1 MANRS
6 DRDLPNLNGFGR
18 TSKVQQGNEEQVSGF
33 HQGQQVRLAQ
43 QAGYKTAAYSC
54 SSQHRRLIL
63 ANGMRPYKACHESI
77 QCGDQTADHLLDAG
91 CPQSRSFA
99 RLLLRRRQP
108 VTILVYGEKAS
119 RTHENRMLHVF
130 LDRLEERWANS
141 TDWIITVANAM
152 WNGAEIDL
160 VCILPSAIIVADFKS
175 YGGKLTGTENGPW
188 QADGVIVKGGR
199 KANPYQ
205 QLRDNKF
212 SVLGWLQS
220 KALLSGRNLGHI
232 SAGVIFSGRIENQL
246 ELPSKV
252 RSWFYPTDLT
262 SCAAMLDGLSS
273 PELRIGQDEALEIV
287 RRLGVQ
293 PIEWVSNRNRPRVRD
308 IHLHPDL
315 PQARTPLTGHQ
326 REALQTLCNFVVA
339 DDFVS
344 FSVLG
349 MTSTG
354 KSRLLAEVADE
365 VKKAG
370 KQVIVL
376 EPNRRLAD
384 GAEVESNSIYA
395 HLYTGSVNG
404 DDELENVAE
413 QKKIKVKVIPL
424 RACDDETDSVYLLDD
439 SHLLG
444 NSRFSTPDGKQYG
457 SGQLLSDFFDFAE
470 IGNTKR
476 KVVFFGDPYQIQ
488 RGSSEESALSGEFQK
503 ARGLKHQSLE
513 LTQLIDT
520 TGGSAKLA
528 NAVKLVS
535 AIGTQKFAA
544 LELSTDDD
552 FRIVEKKDEKD
563 ASSEIL
569 GHFRA
574 DPGSVWYLAETHGQA
589 NTLTQWV
596 RERLHGKS
604 SLDSVEVGDLLEIY
618 VSPDVRGAFGSRVAM
633 QSGGRISVASVGK
646 RTLYQQGLNWV
657 KSGLVNFH
665 SIRCGMYSRDEVDLD
680 VFEEFLKAEKPELDK
695 ETAVAERV
703 WRNAIKNAI
712 KRDREEAF
720 DGKQA
725 ALQGIEGRSPPPPAP
740 DFTYA
745 RYGYAST
752 VHHAQGMS
760 QPVCYVNC
768 THAAGRHSE
777 GFFRWLY
784 SALTVAER
792 ELVLL
797 KFSDIHPFDVAGWN
811 AGAVKEATDIAVGAG
826 WAFQPNGIAS
836 ESDQQRSL
844 PGGLD
849 QSKDVRK
856 SVAIWLRVVNA
867 VEQLGWR
874 IVKAA
879 CHPYQE
885 QYDLSGPQE
894 EQCQLRIAYSGK
906 NVVTAMHVKDPAQ
919 WPLLTD
925 LASACVATNGYS
937 PEAQALLCSARS
949 RLERIGWKIVS
960 AAETPYRLA
969 TTVARNQD
977 ERVGLEINFDK
988 HGLVSSLRPL
998 TCSNFEAVE
1007 TIRLVL
1013 Q

>member
-1 MANRS
+1 M
-6 DRDLPNLNGFGR
+6 
-18 TSKVQQGNEEQVSGF
+18 
-33 HQGQQVRLAQ
+33 
-43 QAGYKTAAYSC
+43 
-54 SSQHRRLIL
+54 
-63 ANGMRPYKACHESI
+63 
-77 QCGDQTADHLLDAG
+77 
-91 CPQSRSFA
+91 
-99 RLLLRRRQP
+99 
-108 VTILVYGEKAS
+108 TILVYGEKAS
-119 RTHENRMLHVF
+119 RTHENQMLHVF

-141 TDWIITVANAM
+141 TDWIIAVANAM

-212 SVLGWLQS
+212 SVLDWLQS

-232 SAGVIFSGRIENQL
+232 SAGVIFSDRIEDHL

-262 SCAAMLDGLSS
+262 SCAAMLDGLAS
-273 PELRIGQDEALEIV
+273 PELRIGKDEALEIV

-293 PIEWVSNRNRPRVRD
+293 PIEWVSSRPQVRD
-308 IHLHPDL
+308 IHSQPDL
-315 PQARTPLTGHQ
+315 PQTRTPLTGHQ
-326 REALQTLCNFVVA
+326 REALQTLCNFIAA
-339 DDFVS
+339 DDFAS

-370 KQVIVL
+370 KQAIVL

-384 GAEVESNSIYA
+384 GSEMESNSIYA

-404 DDELENVAE
+404 DDELDNVEE
-413 QKKIKVKVIPL
+413 QKKVKVIPL
-424 RACDDETDSVYLLDD
+424 RACDDATDSVYLLDD

-488 RGSSEESALSGEFQK
+488 RGSSEESVLSGGFQK

-513 LTQLIDT
+513 LTQIIDT

-528 NAVKLVS
+528 NAVRLVS

-544 LELSTDDD
+544 LELSTDDG
-552 FRIVEKKDEKD
+552 FRIVEKKD
-563 ASSEIL
+563 AASEIL
-569 GHFRA
+569 DHFRA

-589 NTLTQWV
+589 NALTQWV

-618 VSPDVRGAFGSRVAM
+618 VSPDVRDAFGSRVSM
-633 QSGGRISVASVGK
+633 QSGARISVASVGK
-646 RTLYQQGLNWV
+646 RALYQQGLSWV
-657 KSGLVNFH
+657 KSGPIKFH
-665 SIRCGMYSRDEVDLD
+665 SIRCGIHSRDEVELE

-695 ETAVAERV
+695 ETAVAESV
-703 WRNAIKNAI
+703 WRNAI
-712 KRDREEAF
+712 KRDREKAF

-725 ALQGIEGRSPPPPAP
+725 TLQGIEGRSAPPPAP

-768 THAAGRHSE
+768 DHAAGRHSE

-797 KFSDIHPFDVAGWN
+797 NFNDIHPFDAAVWN
-811 AGAVKEATDIAVGAG
+811 AGAVKEASDIAVGAG

-836 ESDQQRSL
+836 EKDQQRSL
-844 PGGLD
+844 PEGLD
-849 QSKDVRK
+849 QSKDVLK

-867 VEQLGWR
+867 VERLGWR
-874 IVKAA
+874 VVKAA

-894 EQCQLRIAYSGK
+894 EQCQLRIAYNGK

-925 LASACVATNGYS
+925 LASACIETTGYS
-937 PEAQALLCSARS
+937 PEAETLLRSARA

-988 HGLVSSLRPL
+988 QGLVSSLRPL
-998 TCSNFEAVE
+998 TYSNPEAVE
-1007 TIRLVL
+1007 TIRSAL

>member
-1 MANRS
+1 M
-6 DRDLPNLNGFGR
+6 
-18 TSKVQQGNEEQVSGF
+18 
-33 HQGQQVRLAQ
+33 
-43 QAGYKTAAYSC
+43 
-54 SSQHRRLIL
+54 
-63 ANGMRPYKACHESI
+63 
-77 QCGDQTADHLLDAG
+77 
-91 CPQSRSFA
+91 
-99 RLLLRRRQP
+99 
-108 VTILVYGEKAS
+108 TILVYGEKAS
-119 RTHENRMLHVF
+119 RTHENQMLHVF

-141 TDWIITVANAM
+141 TDWIIAVANAM

-212 SVLGWLQS
+212 SVLDWLQS
-220 KALLSGRNLGHI
+220 KTLLSGRNLGHI
-232 SAGVIFSGRIENQL
+232 SAGVIFSDRIEDHL

-252 RSWFYPTDLT
+252 RSWFYPTDLN
-262 SCAAMLDGLSS
+262 SCAAMLDGLAS
-273 PELRIGQDEALEIV
+273 PELRIGKDEALEIV

-293 PIEWVSNRNRPRVRD
+293 PIEWVSSRPQVRD
-308 IHLHPDL
+308 IHSQPDL

-326 REALQTLCNFVVA
+326 REALQTLCNFIAA
-339 DDFVS
+339 DDFAS

-370 KQVIVL
+370 KQAIVL

-384 GAEVESNSIYA
+384 GSEMESNSIYA

-404 DDELENVAE
+404 DDELDNVEE
-413 QKKIKVKVIPL
+413 QKKVKVIPL
-424 RACDDETDSVYLLDD
+424 RACDDATDSVYLLDD

-488 RGSSEESALSGEFQK
+488 RGSSEESVLSGDFQK

-513 LTQLIDT
+513 LTQIIDT

-528 NAVKLVS
+528 NAVRLVS

-544 LELSTDDD
+544 LELSTDDG
-552 FRIVEKKDEKD
+552 FRIVEKKD
-563 ASSEIL
+563 AASEIL
-569 GHFRA
+569 DHFRA
-574 DPGSVWYLAETHGQA
+574 DPCSVWYLAETHGQA
-589 NTLTQWV
+589 NALTQWV

-618 VSPDVRGAFGSRVAM
+618 VSPDVRDAFGSRVSM
-633 QSGGRISVASVGK
+633 QSGARISVASVGK
-646 RTLYQQGLNWV
+646 RALYQQGLSWV
-657 KSGLVNFH
+657 KSGPIKFH
-665 SIRCGMYSRDEVDLD
+665 SIRCGIHSRDEVELE

-695 ETAVAERV
+695 ETAVAESV
-703 WRNAIKNAI
+703 WRNAI
-712 KRDREEAF
+712 KRDREKAF

-725 ALQGIEGRSPPPPAP
+725 TLQGIEGRSAPPPAP

-768 THAAGRHSE
+768 DHAAGRHSE

-797 KFSDIHPFDVAGWN
+797 NFNDIHPFDAAVWN
-811 AGAVKEATDIAVGAG
+811 AGAVKEASDIAVGAG

-836 ESDQQRSL
+836 EKDQQRSL
-844 PGGLD
+844 PEGLD
-849 QSKDVRK
+849 QSKDVLK

-867 VEQLGWR
+867 VERLGWR
-874 IVKAA
+874 VVKAA

-894 EQCQLRIAYSGK
+894 EQCQLRIAYNGK

-925 LASACVATNGYS
+925 LASACIETTGYS
-937 PEAQALLCSARS
+937 PEAETLLRSARA

-988 HGLVSSLRPL
+988 QGLVSSLRPL
-998 TCSNFEAVE
+998 TYSNPEAVE
-1007 TIRLVL
+1007 TIRSAL

>member
-1 MANRS
+1 
-6 DRDLPNLNGFGR
+6 
-18 TSKVQQGNEEQVSGF
+18 
-33 HQGQQVRLAQ
+33 
-43 QAGYKTAAYSC
+43 
-54 SSQHRRLIL
+54 
-63 ANGMRPYKACHESI
+63 
-77 QCGDQTADHLLDAG
+77 
-91 CPQSRSFA
+91 
-99 RLLLRRRQP
+99 
-108 VTILVYGEKAS
+108 
-119 RTHENRMLHVF
+119 
-130 LDRLEERWANS
+130 
-141 TDWIITVANAM
+141 
-152 WNGAEIDL
+152 
-160 VCILPSAIIVADFKS
+160 
-175 YGGKLTGTENGPW
+175 
-188 QADGVIVKGGR
+188 
-199 KANPYQ
+199 
-205 QLRDNKF
+205 
-212 SVLGWLQS
+212 
-220 KALLSGRNLGHI
+220 
-232 SAGVIFSGRIENQL
+232 
-246 ELPSKV
+246 
-252 RSWFYPTDLT
+252 
-262 SCAAMLDGLSS
+262 MLDGLAS
-273 PELRIGQDEALEIV
+273 PELRIGKDEALEIV

-293 PIEWVSNRNRPRVRD
+293 PIEWASSRPQVRD
-308 IHLHPDL
+308 IHSQPDL

-326 REALQTLCNFVVA
+326 REALQTLCNFIAA
-339 DDFVS
+339 DDFAS

-370 KQVIVL
+370 KQAIVL

-384 GAEVESNSIYA
+384 GSEMESNSIYA

-404 DDELENVAE
+404 DDELDNVEE
-413 QKKIKVKVIPL
+413 QKKVKVIPL
-424 RACDDETDSVYLLDD
+424 RACDDATDSVYLLDD

-488 RGSSEESALSGEFQK
+488 RGSSEESVLSGDFQK

-513 LTQLIDT
+513 LTQIIDT

-528 NAVKLVS
+528 NAVRLVS

-544 LELSTDDD
+544 LELSTDDG
-552 FRIVEKKDEKD
+552 FRIVEKKD
-563 ASSEIL
+563 AASEIL
-569 GHFRA
+569 DHFRA
-574 DPGSVWYLAETHGQA
+574 DPCSVWYLAETHGQA
-589 NTLTQWV
+589 NALTQWV

-618 VSPDVRGAFGSRVAM
+618 VSPDVRDAFGSRVSM
-633 QSGGRISVASVGK
+633 QSGARISVASVGK
-646 RTLYQQGLNWV
+646 RALYQQGLSWV
-657 KSGLVNFH
+657 KSGPIKFH
-665 SIRCGMYSRDEVDLD
+665 SIRCGIHSRDEVELE

-695 ETAVAERV
+695 ETAVAESV
-703 WRNAIKNAI
+703 WRNAI
-712 KRDREEAF
+712 KRDREKAF

-725 ALQGIEGRSPPPPAP
+725 TLQGIEGRSAPPPAP

-768 THAAGRHSE
+768 DHAAGRHSE

-797 KFSDIHPFDVAGWN
+797 NFNDIHPFDAAVWN
-811 AGAVKEATDIAVGAG
+811 AGAVKEASDIAVGAG

-836 ESDQQRSL
+836 EKDQQRSL
-844 PGGLD
+844 PEGLD
-849 QSKDVRK
+849 QSKDVLK

-867 VEQLGWR
+867 VERLGWR
-874 IVKAA
+874 VVKAA

-894 EQCQLRIAYSGK
+894 EQCQLRIAYNGK

-925 LASACVATNGYS
+925 LASACIETNGYS
-937 PEAQALLCSARS
+937 PEAETLLRSARA

-988 HGLVSSLRPL
+988 QGLVSSLRPL
-998 TCSNFEAVE
+998 TCSNSAAVE
-1007 TIRLVL
+1007 TIRSVL

>member
-1 MANRS
+1 M
-6 DRDLPNLNGFGR
+6 
-18 TSKVQQGNEEQVSGF
+18 
-33 HQGQQVRLAQ
+33 
-43 QAGYKTAAYSC
+43 
-54 SSQHRRLIL
+54 
-63 ANGMRPYKACHESI
+63 
-77 QCGDQTADHLLDAG
+77 
-91 CPQSRSFA
+91 
-99 RLLLRRRQP
+99 
-108 VTILVYGEKAS
+108 TILVYGEKAG
-119 RTHENRMLHVF
+119 RTHENQMLHAF

-141 TDWIITVANAM
+141 TDWIITIANAM

-160 VCILPSAIIVADFKS
+160 VCILPSAIIVADFKN

-212 SVLGWLQS
+212 SVLDWLRS

-232 SAGVIFSGRIENQL
+232 SAGVIFSGRIEDQL

-262 SCAAMLDGLSS
+262 SCAAMLDGFSS
-273 PELRIGQDEALEIV
+273 PELGVSQDEALEIV

-293 PIEWVSNRNRPRVRD
+293 PIEWASSRPHVRD
-308 IHLHPDL
+308 IHSHPDL

-326 REALQTLCNFVVA
+326 REALQTLCNFVAA
-339 DDFVS
+339 DDFAS
-344 FSVLG
+344 FAVLG

-354 KSRLLAEVADE
+354 KSRLLAEMVDE
-365 VKKAG
+365 VKKVG
-370 KQVIVL
+370 KQLIVL
-376 EPNRRLAD
+376 EPNRRLANRRL
-384 GAEVESNSIYA
+384 ANESEVESNSIYA
-395 HLYTGSVNG
+395 HLYKGSVNG
-404 DDELENVAE
+404 DDELEDVAE
-413 QKKIKVKVIPL
+413 QKKVKVIPL
-424 RACDDETDSVYLLDD
+424 RACDDETDCVYLLDD
-439 SHLLG
+439 AHLLG

-470 IGNTKR
+470 IGSTKR
-476 KVVFFGDPYQIQ
+476 KVVFFGDHYQIQ
-488 RGSSEESALSGEFQK
+488 RGGSEESVLSGDFQK
-503 ARGLKHQSLE
+503 SRQLKHKSIE

-544 LELSTDDD
+544 LELSTDDG
-552 FRIVEKKDEKD
+552 FRIVEKKD
-563 ASSEIL
+563 AASEIL
-569 GHFRA
+569 DHFRA
-574 DPGSVWYLAETHGQA
+574 DPCSVWYLAETHGQA
-589 NTLTQWV
+589 NALTQWV
-596 RERLHGKS
+596 RERLHGS
-604 SLDSVEVGDLLEIY
+604 NSLGSVEVGDLLEVY
-618 VSPDVRGAFGSRVAM
+618 VSPDVRDAFGSRVAM
-633 QSGGRISVASVGK
+633 QSGRRISVSSVGT
-646 RTLYQQGLNWV
+646 RTQYQQGLSWV
-657 KSGLVNFH
+657 KSGLIRFH
-665 SIRCGMYSRDEVDLD
+665 SIRCGAHGRNEVDLE

-695 ETAVAERV
+695 ETAVAESV
-703 WRNAIKNAI
+703 WRNTN
-712 KRDREEAF
+712 KRAREKVF
-720 DGKQA
+720 DGKQVT
-725 ALQGIEGRSPPPPAP
+725 LQGIEDRSPPPPAP

-768 THAAGRHSE
+768 DHGAGRHSE

-797 KFSDIHPFDVAGWN
+797 NFSDIHPFDAAVWH
-811 AGAVKEATDIAVGAG
+811 AGAVKEAKDIAVGAG
-826 WAFQPNGIAS
+826 WVFQPTGIAS
-836 ESDQQRSL
+836 ERDQQRSL
-844 PGGLD
+844 PEGLD
-849 QSKDVRK
+849 QSKEVLK

-867 VEQLGWR
+867 VERFGWR
-874 IVKAA
+874 VVKAA
-879 CHPYQE
+879 SHPYQE

-894 EQCQLRIAYSGK
+894 ERCQLRIAYNGK
-906 NVVTAMHVKDPAQ
+906 NVVTAMHVKDPVQ
-919 WPLLTD
+919 WSLLAD
-925 LASACVATNGYS
+925 LASACVATNEYS
-937 PEAQALLCSARS
+937 PEAEALLRSAGS
-949 RLERIGWKIVS
+949 RLDRIGWKIVS

-988 HGLVSSLRPL
+988 QGLVSSLRPL
-998 TCSNFEAVE
+998 TFSNSEAVDS
-1007 TIRLVL
+1007 IRSVL

>member
-1 MANRS
+1 M
-6 DRDLPNLNGFGR
+6 
-18 TSKVQQGNEEQVSGF
+18 
-33 HQGQQVRLAQ
+33 
-43 QAGYKTAAYSC
+43 
-54 SSQHRRLIL
+54 
-63 ANGMRPYKACHESI
+63 
-77 QCGDQTADHLLDAG
+77 
-91 CPQSRSFA
+91 
-99 RLLLRRRQP
+99 
-108 VTILVYGEKAS
+108 TILVYGEKAS
-119 RTHENRMLHVF
+119 RTHENQMLHVF

-141 TDWIITVANAM
+141 TDWIIAVANAM

-212 SVLGWLQS
+212 SVLDWLQS
-220 KALLSGRNLGHI
+220 KTLLSGRNLGHI
-232 SAGVIFSGRIENQL
+232 SAGVIFSDRIEDHL

-262 SCAAMLDGLSS
+262 SCAAMLDGLAS
-273 PELRIGQDEALEIV
+273 PELRIGKDEALEIV

-293 PIEWVSNRNRPRVRD
+293 PIEWISSRPQVRD
-308 IHLHPDL
+308 IHSQPDL

-326 REALQTLCNFVVA
+326 REALQTLCNFIAA
-339 DDFVS
+339 DDFAS

-370 KQVIVL
+370 KQAIVL

-384 GAEVESNSIYA
+384 GSEMESNSIYA

-404 DDELENVAE
+404 DDELDNVEE
-413 QKKIKVKVIPL
+413 QKKVKVIPL
-424 RACDDETDSVYLLDD
+424 RACDDATDSVYLLDD

-488 RGSSEESALSGEFQK
+488 RGSSEESVLSGDFQK

-513 LTQLIDT
+513 LTQIIDT

-528 NAVKLVS
+528 NAVRLVS

-544 LELSTDDD
+544 LELSTDDG
-552 FRIVEKKDEKD
+552 FRIVEKKD
-563 ASSEIL
+563 AASEIL
-569 GHFRA
+569 DHFRA

-589 NTLTQWV
+589 NALTQWV

-618 VSPDVRGAFGSRVAM
+618 VSPDVRDAFGSRVSM
-633 QSGGRISVASVGK
+633 QSGARISVASVG
-646 RTLYQQGLNWV
+646 RRALYQQGLSWV
-657 KSGLVNFH
+657 KSGPIKFH
-665 SIRCGMYSRDEVDLD
+665 SIRCGIHSRDEVELE

-695 ETAVAERV
+695 ETAVAESV
-703 WRNAIKNAI
+703 WRNAI
-712 KRDREEAF
+712 KRDREKAF

-725 ALQGIEGRSPPPPAP
+725 TLQGIEGRSAPPPAP

-768 THAAGRHSE
+768 DHAAGRHSE

-797 KFSDIHPFDVAGWN
+797 NFNDIHPFDAAVWN
-811 AGAVKEATDIAVGAG
+811 AGAAKEASDIAVGAG

-836 ESDQQRSL
+836 EKDQQRSL
-844 PGGLD
+844 PEGLD
-849 QSKDVRK
+849 QSKDVLK

-867 VEQLGWR
+867 VERLGWR
-874 IVKAA
+874 VVKAA

-894 EQCQLRIAYSGK
+894 EQCQLRIAYNGK

-925 LASACVATNGYS
+925 LASACVETTGYS
-937 PEAQALLCSARS
+937 PEAETLLRSARA

-988 HGLVSSLRPL
+988 QGLVSSLRPL
-998 TCSNFEAVE
+998 TYSNPDAVE
-1007 TIRLVL
+1007 TIRSAL

>member
-1 MANRS
+1 M
-6 DRDLPNLNGFGR
+6 
-18 TSKVQQGNEEQVSGF
+18 
-33 HQGQQVRLAQ
+33 
-43 QAGYKTAAYSC
+43 
-54 SSQHRRLIL
+54 
-63 ANGMRPYKACHESI
+63 
-77 QCGDQTADHLLDAG
+77 
-91 CPQSRSFA
+91 
-99 RLLLRRRQP
+99 
-108 VTILVYGEKAS
+108 TILVYGEKAS
-119 RTHENRMLHVF
+119 RTHENQMLHVF

-141 TDWIITVANAM
+141 TDWIFAVANTM

-175 YGGKLTGTENGPW
+175 YGGTLTGTENGPW

-232 SAGVIFSGRIENQL
+232 SAGVIFSGRIEDQL

-252 RSWFYPTDLT
+252 RSWFYPTDLAN
-262 SCAAMLDGLSS
+262 CAAMLDGLSS
-273 PELRIGQDEALEIV
+273 PELTIDRDEAREIV

-293 PIEWVSNRNRPRVRD
+293 PIEWASSRPQVRD
-308 IHLHPDL
+308 IHSRPDL

-326 REALQTLCNFVVA
+326 REALQALCSFVAV
-339 DDFVS
+339 DDLDS

-354 KSRLLAEVADE
+354 KSRLLVEVVEE

-370 KQVIVL
+370 KQFIVL

-384 GAEVESNSIYA
+384 GAEVESNSIYG

-404 DDELENVAE
+404 DDELENAAE
-413 QKKIKVKVIPL
+413 QKKLKVIPL
-424 RACDDETDSVYLLDD
+424 RACDDEADCVYLLDD
-439 SHLLG
+439 AHLLG

-457 SGQLLSDFFDFAE
+457 SGQLLSDFVDFADL
-470 IGNTKR
+470 GKGKR

-488 RGSSEESALSGEFQK
+488 RGSAEESVLTGDFQK
-503 ARGLKHQSLE
+503 SRGMKHQSLE

-544 LELSTDDD
+544 LELATDEG
-552 FRIVEKKDEKD
+552 FRIAKKQD
-563 ASSEIL
+563 AANDIL
-569 GHFRA
+569 DHFRA
-574 DPGSVWYLAETHGQA
+574 DPSSVWYLAETHGQA
-589 NTLTQWV
+589 NALTQWI
-596 RERLHGKS
+596 RERVHGKK
-604 SLDSVEVGDLLEIY
+604 SLDTVELGDLLEIY
-618 VSPDVRGAFGSRVAM
+618 VSPDVRDAFGSRVAL
-633 QSGGRISVASVGK
+633 QSGGRLAVASVGK
-646 RTLYQQGLNWV
+646 PTLYQQGLSWV
-657 KSGLVNFH
+657 KSGPVKFH
-665 SIRCGMYSRDEVDLD
+665 SVKCRIHGRDEVELD
-680 VFEEFLKAEKPELDK
+680 VFAEFLKAEKPELDK
-695 ETAVAERV
+695 ETAVAESV
-703 WRNAIKNAI
+703 WRNAVKL
-712 KRDREEAF
+712 DREKAF

-725 ALQGIEGRSPPPPAP
+725 ALQGIERHSPPPRGPAP

-760 QPVCYVNC
+760 QPICYVNC
-768 THAAGRHSE
+768 DHAAGRHSE

-784 SALTVAER
+784 SAITVAER

-797 KFSDIHPFDVAGWN
+797 NFTDIHPFDAAGWN
-811 AGAVKEATDIAVGAG
+811 PGAVKVAADIAVGAG

-836 ESDQQRSL
+836 ETDQQRSL
-844 PGGLD
+844 PKGLD
-849 QSKDVRK
+849 QSKDVLK

-867 VEQLGWR
+867 AERLNWR
-874 IVKAA
+874 VVRAA

-885 QYDLSGPQE
+885 QYELSGPQD
-894 EQCQLRIAYSGK
+894 EQCELRIAYNGK
-906 NVVTAMHVKDPAQ
+906 NVITAMHLKDPVR
-919 WPLLTD
+919 WSLLAD
-925 LASACVATNGYS
+925 VAYECLATNGYS
-937 PEAQALLCSARS
+937 PEAEALLRSTRS
-949 RLERIGWKIVS
+949 RLDRIGWKVVS

-969 TTVARNQD
+969 ITVARSQD

-988 HGLVSSLRPL
+988 QGLVSSLRPL
-998 TCSNFEAVE
+998 TCSNLEAVE
-1007 TIRLVL
+1007 TIRSVL

>member
-1 MANRS
+1 M
-6 DRDLPNLNGFGR
+6 
-18 TSKVQQGNEEQVSGF
+18 
-33 HQGQQVRLAQ
+33 
-43 QAGYKTAAYSC
+43 
-54 SSQHRRLIL
+54 
-63 ANGMRPYKACHESI
+63 
-77 QCGDQTADHLLDAG
+77 
-91 CPQSRSFA
+91 
-99 RLLLRRRQP
+99 
-108 VTILVYGEKAS
+108 TILVYGEKAS
-119 RTHENRMLHVF
+119 RTHENQMLHIF

-141 TDWIITVANAM
+141 TDWIFAVANTM

-212 SVLGWLQS
+212 SVLDWLQS

-232 SAGVIFSGRIENQL
+232 SAGVIFSGQIEDQL

-252 RSWFYPTDLT
+252 RSWFYPTDLV

-273 PELRIGQDEALEIV
+273 PELRIGRDEALEIV

-293 PIEWVSNRNRPRVRD
+293 PIEWASSRPQVRD
-308 IHLHPDL
+308 IHSRHDL

-326 REALQTLCNFVVA
+326 RDALQTLRNFVAA
-339 DDFVS
+339 DEFVS

-354 KSRLLAEVADE
+354 KSRLLADVAEE

-384 GAEVESNSIYA
+384 GAEVESNSIYG

-404 DDELENVAE
+404 DDELENTAE
-413 QKKIKVKVIPL
+413 QKKLKVIPL
-424 RACDDETDSVYLLDD
+424 RECDDQADCVYLLDD

-457 SGQLLSDFFDFAE
+457 SGQLLADFFDFAE
-470 IGNTKR
+470 FGKARR

-488 RGSSEESALSGEFQK
+488 RGSSEESVLSGDFQTS
-503 ARGLKHQSLE
+503 RGLKHQSLE

-544 LELSTDDD
+544 LELSTDDG
-552 FRIVEKKDEKD
+552 FRIAQKKD
-563 ASSEIL
+563 AANEIL
-569 GHFRA
+569 DHFRA
-574 DPGSVWYLAETHGQA
+574 DPSSVWYLTETHGQA
-589 NTLTQWV
+589 NALTQWV
-596 RERLHGKS
+596 RERLHGKNP
-604 SLDSVEVGDLLEIY
+604 LDTVEVGDLLELY
-618 VSPDVRGAFGSRVAM
+618 VSPDVRDAFGTRVAM
-633 QSGGRISVASVGK
+633 QSGGRITVASVSK
-646 RTLYQQGLNWV
+646 PIPYQQGLSWV
-657 KSGLVNFH
+657 KSGPVEFH
-665 SIRCGMYSRDEVDLD
+665 SIRCGLHNRDEVELE
-680 VFEEFLKAEKPELDK
+680 VLEEFLSAEKPELDK
-695 ETAVAERV
+695 ETAVAESV
-703 WRNAIKNAI
+703 WRNAIK
-712 KRDREEAF
+712 REREKAF

-725 ALQGIEGRSPPPPAP
+725 ALQGIEGRSPPPPPP

-760 QPVCYVNC
+760 QPICYVNC
-768 THAAGRHSE
+768 DHAAGRHSE

-797 KFSDIHPFDVAGWN
+797 NFTDIHPFDAAVWN
-811 AGAVKEATDIAVGAG
+811 AGAVKVTADIAVGAG

-836 ESDQQRSL
+836 ERDQQRSL
-844 PGGLD
+844 PEGLD
-849 QSKDVRK
+849 QSKDVLK
-856 SVAIWLRVVNA
+856 SVAIWLSVINA
-867 VEQLGWR
+867 ADGLGWR
-874 IVKAA
+874 VAKAA

-885 QYDLSGPQE
+885 QYDLSGPQN
-894 EQCQLRIAYSGK
+894 EQCQLRIAYNGK

-937 PEAQALLCSARS
+937 PEAEALLRSARS
-949 RLERIGWKIVS
+949 RLDRIGWKIVS

-988 HGLVSSLRPL
+988 QGLVSSLRPL
-998 TCSNFEAVE
+998 TCSNSEAVE
-1007 TIRLVL
+1007 TIRSVL

>member
-1 MANRS
+1 M
-6 DRDLPNLNGFGR
+6 
-18 TSKVQQGNEEQVSGF
+18 
-33 HQGQQVRLAQ
+33 
-43 QAGYKTAAYSC
+43 
-54 SSQHRRLIL
+54 
-63 ANGMRPYKACHESI
+63 
-77 QCGDQTADHLLDAG
+77 
-91 CPQSRSFA
+91 
-99 RLLLRRRQP
+99 
-108 VTILVYGEKAS
+108 TILVYGEKAS
-119 RTHENRMLHVF
+119 RTHENQMLQVF
-130 LDRLEERWANS
+130 LERLEDRWGDS
-141 TDWIITVANAM
+141 TDWIVAVANAM

-212 SVLGWLQS
+212 SVLDWLQS

-232 SAGVIFSGRIENQL
+232 SAGVIFSGRIEDQL

-252 RSWFYPTDLT
+252 RSWFYPTDLN
-262 SCAAMLDGLSS
+262 SCAALLDGLSS
-273 PELRIGQDEALEIV
+273 PELRIGKDEALEIV

-293 PIEWVSNRNRPRVRD
+293 PIEWASSRPQVRD
-308 IHLHPDL
+308 IHSHPDL

-326 REALQTLCNFVVA
+326 REALQTLCNFVA
-339 DDFVS
+339 TDDLAS

-404 DDELENVAE
+404 DDELDNVEE
-413 QKKIKVKVIPL
+413 QKKVKVIPL
-424 RACDDETDSVYLLDD
+424 RACDDATDSVYLLDD

-488 RGSSEESALSGEFQK
+488 RGSSEESVLSGDFQK

-513 LTQLIDT
+513 LTQIIDT

-544 LELSTDDD
+544 LELSIDDG
-552 FRIVEKKDEKD
+552 FRIVEKKD
-563 ASSEIL
+563 AASEIL
-569 GHFRA
+569 DHFRA

-589 NTLTQWV
+589 NALTQWV
-596 RERLHGKS
+596 RERLQGRS

-618 VSPDVRGAFGSRVAM
+618 VSPDVRDAFGSRVSM
-633 QSGGRISVASVGK
+633 QSGARISVASVGK
-646 RTLYQQGLNWV
+646 RALYQQGLSWV
-657 KSGLVNFH
+657 KSGPIKFH
-665 SIRCGMYSRDEVDLD
+665 SIRCGIHSRDEVELE

-695 ETAVAERV
+695 ETAVAESV
-703 WRNAIKNAI
+703 WRNAI
-712 KRDREEAF
+712 KRDREKAF

-725 ALQGIEGRSPPPPAP
+725 ALQGIEGRSAPPPAP

-768 THAAGRHSE
+768 DHAAGRHSE

-797 KFSDIHPFDVAGWN
+797 NFSDIHPFDAAVWN
-811 AGAVKEATDIAVGAG
+811 AGAVKEASDIAVGAG

-836 ESDQQRSL
+836 EKDQQRSL
-844 PGGLD
+844 PEGLD
-849 QSKDVRK
+849 QSKDVLK

-867 VEQLGWR
+867 VERLGWR
-874 IVKAA
+874 VVKAA

-894 EQCQLRIAYSGK
+894 EQCQLRIAYNGK
-906 NVVTAMHVKDPAQ
+906 NIVTAMHVKDPAQ
-919 WPLLTD
+919 WPLLIE
-925 LASACVATNGYS
+925 LASACVETTGYS
-937 PEAQALLCSARS
+937 PEAEILLRSARA
-949 RLERIGWKIVS
+949 RLDRIGWKIVS

-988 HGLVSSLRPL
+988 QGLVSSLRPL
-998 TCSNFEAVE
+998 TCSNSAAVE
-1007 TIRLVL
+1007 TIRSVL

>member
-1 MANRS
+1 
-6 DRDLPNLNGFGR
+6 
-18 TSKVQQGNEEQVSGF
+18 
-33 HQGQQVRLAQ
+33 
-43 QAGYKTAAYSC
+43 
-54 SSQHRRLIL
+54 
-63 ANGMRPYKACHESI
+63 
-77 QCGDQTADHLLDAG
+77 
-91 CPQSRSFA
+91 
-99 RLLLRRRQP
+99 
-108 VTILVYGEKAS
+108 
-119 RTHENRMLHVF
+119 MLHVF

-141 TDWIITVANAM
+141 TDWIITIANAM

-188 QADGVIVKGGR
+188 KADGVLVKGGR

-212 SVLGWLQS
+212 SVLEWLKS
-220 KALLSGRNLGHI
+220 KTLLSGRNLGHI
-232 SAGVIFSGRIENQL
+232 SAGVIFSDRIEDHL

-273 PELRIGQDEALEIV
+273 PELRIGKDEALEIV

-293 PIEWVSNRNRPRVRD
+293 PIEWASSRPQVRD
-308 IHLHPDL
+308 IHSHPDL

-326 REALQTLCNFVVA
+326 REALQTLCNFIAA

-384 GAEVESNSIYA
+384 GSEMESNSIYA

-404 DDELENVAE
+404 EDELDNVEE
-413 QKKIKVKVIPL
+413 QKKVKVIPL
-424 RACDDETDSVYLLDD
+424 RACDDATDSVYLLDD

-488 RGSSEESALSGEFQK
+488 RGSSEESVLSGDFQK

-513 LTQLIDT
+513 LTQIIDT

-528 NAVKLVS
+528 NAVRLVS

-544 LELSTDDD
+544 LELSTDDG
-552 FRIVEKKDEKD
+552 FRIVEKKD
-563 ASSEIL
+563 AASEIL
-569 GHFRA
+569 NHFRA
-574 DPGSVWYLAETHGQA
+574 DPGSVSYLAETHGQA
-589 NTLTQWV
+589 NALTQWV

-618 VSPDVRGAFGSRVAM
+618 VSPDVRDAFGSRVSM
-633 QSGGRISVASVGK
+633 QSGARISVTSVSK
-646 RTLYQQGLNWV
+646 RTLYQQGLSWV
-657 KSGLVNFH
+657 KSGPIKFH
-665 SIRCGMYSRDEVDLD
+665 SIRCGIHSRDEVELE
-680 VFEEFLKAEKPELDK
+680 VFEEFLKAKKPELDR
-695 ETAVAERV
+695 ETAVAESV
-703 WRNAIKNAI
+703 WRNAI
-712 KRDREEAF
+712 KRDREKAF

-725 ALQGIEGRSPPPPAP
+725 TLQGIEGRSAPLPAP

-768 THAAGRHSE
+768 DHAAGRHSE

-797 KFSDIHPFDVAGWN
+797 NFSDIHPFDAAVWN
-811 AGAVKEATDIAVGAG
+811 AGAAKEASDIAVGAG
-826 WAFQPNGIAS
+826 WAFRPNGIAS
-836 ESDQQRSL
+836 EKDQQRS
-844 PGGLD
+844 PPEGLD
-849 QSKDVRK
+849 QSKDVLK

-867 VEQLGWR
+867 VERLGWR
-874 IVKAA
+874 VVKAA

-894 EQCQLRIAYSGK
+894 EQCQLRIAYNGK

-925 LASACVATNGYS
+925 LASACVETTGYS
-937 PEAQALLCSARS
+937 PEAETLLRSARA
-949 RLERIGWKIVS
+949 RLDRIGWKIVS
-960 AAETPYRLA
+960 AAETSYRLA

-988 HGLVSSLRPL
+988 QGLVSSLRPL
-998 TCSNFEAVE
+998 TYSNPEAVE
-1007 TIRLVL
+1007 TIRSAL

>member
-1 MANRS
+1 M
-6 DRDLPNLNGFGR
+6 
-18 TSKVQQGNEEQVSGF
+18 
-33 HQGQQVRLAQ
+33 
-43 QAGYKTAAYSC
+43 
-54 SSQHRRLIL
+54 
-63 ANGMRPYKACHESI
+63 
-77 QCGDQTADHLLDAG
+77 
-91 CPQSRSFA
+91 
-99 RLLLRRRQP
+99 
-108 VTILVYGEKAS
+108 TILVYGEKAS
-119 RTHENRMLHVF
+119 RTHENQMLHIF

-141 TDWIITVANAM
+141 TDWIITIANAM

-188 QADGVIVKGGR
+188 QADGAIVKGGR

-212 SVLGWLQS
+212 SVLDWLQS
-220 KALLSGRNLGHI
+220 KTLLSGRNLGHI
-232 SAGVIFSGRIENQL
+232 SAGVIFSDRIEDHL

-262 SCAAMLDGLSS
+262 SCAAMLDGVAS
-273 PELRIGQDEALEIV
+273 PELRIGKDEALEIV

-293 PIEWVSNRNRPRVRD
+293 PIEWASSRPQVRD
-308 IHLHPDL
+308 IHSQPDL

-326 REALQTLCNFVVA
+326 REALQTLCNFIAA
-339 DDFVS
+339 DDFAS

-370 KQVIVL
+370 KQAIVL

-384 GAEVESNSIYA
+384 GSEMESNSIYA

-404 DDELENVAE
+404 NDELDNVEE
-413 QKKIKVKVIPL
+413 QKKVKVIPL
-424 RACDDETDSVYLLDD
+424 RACDDATDSVYLLDD

-488 RGSSEESALSGEFQK
+488 RGSSEESVLSGDFQK

-513 LTQLIDT
+513 LTQIIDT

-528 NAVKLVS
+528 NAVRLVS

-544 LELSTDDD
+544 LELSTDDG
-552 FRIVEKKDEKD
+552 FRIVEKKD
-563 ASSEIL
+563 AASEIL
-569 GHFRA
+569 DRFRA

-589 NTLTQWV
+589 NALTQWV

-618 VSPDVRGAFGSRVAM
+618 VSPDVRDAFGSRVSM
-633 QSGGRISVASVGK
+633 QSGARISVATVGK
-646 RTLYQQGLNWV
+646 RALYQQGLSWV
-657 KSGLVNFH
+657 KSGPIKFH
-665 SIRCGMYSRDEVDLD
+665 SIRCGIHSRDEVELE

-695 ETAVAERV
+695 ETAVAESV
-703 WRNAIKNAI
+703 WRNAI
-712 KRDREEAF
+712 KRDREKAF
-720 DGKQA
+720 DGKQST
-725 ALQGIEGRSPPPPAP
+725 LQGIEGRSAPPPAP

-768 THAAGRHSE
+768 DHAAGRHSE

-797 KFSDIHPFDVAGWN
+797 NFSDIHPFDAAVWN
-811 AGAVKEATDIAVGAG
+811 AGAVKEASDIAVGAG

-836 ESDQQRSL
+836 EKDQQRSL
-844 PGGLD
+844 PEGLD
-849 QSKDVRK
+849 QSKDVLK
-856 SVAIWLRVVNA
+856 SIAIWLRVVNA
-867 VEQLGWR
+867 VERLGWR
-874 IVKAA
+874 VVKAA

-894 EQCQLRIAYSGK
+894 EQCQLRIAYNGK

-925 LASACVATNGYS
+925 LASACVETTGYS
-937 PEAQALLCSARS
+937 PEAETLLRSARA
-949 RLERIGWKIVS
+949 RLDRIGWKIVS

-988 HGLVSSLRPL
+988 QGLVSSLRPL
-998 TCSNFEAVE
+998 TYSNSEAVE
-1007 TIRLVL
+1007 TIRSAL

>member
-1 MANRS
+1 M
-6 DRDLPNLNGFGR
+6 
-18 TSKVQQGNEEQVSGF
+18 
-33 HQGQQVRLAQ
+33 
-43 QAGYKTAAYSC
+43 
-54 SSQHRRLIL
+54 
-63 ANGMRPYKACHESI
+63 
-77 QCGDQTADHLLDAG
+77 
-91 CPQSRSFA
+91 
-99 RLLLRRRQP
+99 
-108 VTILVYGEKAS
+108 TILVYGEKAS
-119 RTHENRMLHVF
+119 RTHENQMLHVF

-141 TDWIITVANAM
+141 TDWIIAIANAM

-212 SVLGWLQS
+212 SVLDWLQS

-232 SAGVIFSGRIENQL
+232 SAGVIFSDRIEDHL

-252 RSWFYPTDLT
+252 RSWFYPTDLN
-262 SCAAMLDGLSS
+262 SCAAMLDGLAS
-273 PELRIGQDEALEIV
+273 PELRIGKDEALEIV

-293 PIEWVSNRNRPRVRD
+293 PIEWVSSRPQVRD
-308 IHLHPDL
+308 IHSQPDL

-326 REALQTLCNFVVA
+326 REALQTLCNFIAA
-339 DDFVS
+339 DDFAS

-370 KQVIVL
+370 KQAIVL

-384 GAEVESNSIYA
+384 GSEMESNSIYA

-404 DDELENVAE
+404 DDELDNVEE
-413 QKKIKVKVIPL
+413 QKKVKVIPL
-424 RACDDETDSVYLLDD
+424 RACDDATDSVYLLDD

-488 RGSSEESALSGEFQK
+488 RGSSEESVLSGDFQK

-513 LTQLIDT
+513 LTQIIDT

-528 NAVKLVS
+528 NAVRLVS

-544 LELSTDDD
+544 LELSTDDG
-552 FRIVEKKDEKD
+552 FRIVEKKD
-563 ASSEIL
+563 AASEIL
-569 GHFRA
+569 DHFRA
-574 DPGSVWYLAETHGQA
+574 DPCSVWYLAETHGQA
-589 NTLTQWV
+589 NALTQWV

-618 VSPDVRGAFGSRVAM
+618 VSPDVRDAFGSRVSM
-633 QSGGRISVASVGK
+633 QSGARISVASVGE
-646 RTLYQQGLNWV
+646 RTLYQQGLSWV
-657 KSGLVNFH
+657 KSGPIKFH
-665 SIRCGMYSRDEVDLD
+665 SIRCGIHSRDEVELE

-695 ETAVAERV
+695 ETAVAESV
-703 WRNAIKNAI
+703 WRNAI
-712 KRDREEAF
+712 KRDREKAF

-725 ALQGIEGRSPPPPAP
+725 TLQGIEGRSAPPPAP

-768 THAAGRHSE
+768 DHAAGRHSE

-797 KFSDIHPFDVAGWN
+797 NFNDIHPFDAAVWN
-811 AGAVKEATDIAVGAG
+811 AGAVKEASDIAVGAG

-836 ESDQQRSL
+836 EKDQQRSL
-844 PGGLD
+844 PEGLD
-849 QSKDVRK
+849 QSKDVLK

-867 VEQLGWR
+867 VERLGWR
-874 IVKAA
+874 VVKAA

-894 EQCQLRIAYSGK
+894 EQCQLRIAYNGK

-925 LASACVATNGYS
+925 LASACIETNGYS
-937 PEAQALLCSARS
+937 PEAETLLRSARA

-977 ERVGLEINFDK
+977 ERVSLEINFDK
-988 HGLVSSLRPL
+988 QGLVSSLRPL
-998 TCSNFEAVE
+998 TYSNPEAVE
-1007 TIRLVL
+1007 TIRSAL